1 MKVTISLEKIL
12 EAFSTYLNEDK
23 GVNLKTG

>member
-12 EAFSTYLNEDK
+12 EAFSAYLNEDK
-23 GVNLKTG
+23 EVN